1 MNDTIIDIDTK
12 KQEKK
17 KLKMTQTQLCSVTV
31 ALLFLFLG
39 FLVGKSLNRIETKED
54 FFVFVE
60 GEEQVFRSDVGKK
73 LYPLEVNGQMYL
85 PINGLGSYLGYM
97 TVNSNED
104 KLYLYEVEEDGV
116 PLLKDFST
124 ETLEGEKINSSVFGE
139 ADYTVFM
146 LWGTWCKY
154 CKEEI
159 VNFAALND
167 YIKDNNIQFISV
179 VVDFPMLSNK
189 NELTTAQV
197 KEAKDITKDFDFKYW
212 ILRDNII
219 NTKLIGNTV
228 SIPKLVIFDNQG
240 NLIKIIEDNITNEEF
255 VRVFDLIKG

>member
-1 MNDTIIDIDTK
+1 MDETIIDIDIE

-17 KLKMTQTQLCSVTV
+17 KKMTRTQLCSVIV

-39 FLVGKSLNRIETKED
+39 FIVGKSINKIETKED
-54 FFVFVE
+54 FSVFVE

-97 TVNSNED
+97 TINSNED
-104 KLYLYEVEEDGV
+104 KLYLYEVEDDGV
-116 PLLKDFST
+116 QLLKDFST
-124 ETLEGEKINSSVFGE
+124 ETIDGDIIDSSVFGE
-139 ADYTVFM
+139 AAYTIFM

-159 VNFAALND
+159 GNFVALND
-167 YIKDNNIQFISV
+167 YIKDNNIQFISI
-179 VVDFPMLSNK
+179 VVDFPMLNNK
-189 NELTTAQV
+189 NELTTTQV
-197 KEAKDITKDFDFKYW
+197 KEAKDIVKDFNFKYW

-255 VRVFDLIKG
+255 IRVFDLIKG